1 MKFACILI
9 VLVLSLVGCEVNDD
23 REKVE
28 YRIVPIYHVPDS
40 LKEAHRNFIIEA
52 TRAASQ
58 HMSAGDYEDVD
69 ETIEQAEITADRLFQ
84 VKAYGLERE
93 FPQGNGY
100 FSEDILPKDFTP
112 HEKRIFDSLYARD
125 SLYVR

>member
-1 MKFACILI
+1 MKFACILVI
-9 VLVLSLVGCEVNDD
+9 LALSLVGCQVEDD

-58 HMSAGDYEDVD
+58 HMSAGEYEEVD

-84 VKAYGLERE
+84 VKTIGLERV
-93 FPQGNGY
+93 FPRRNGY
-100 FSEDILPKDFTP
+100 ISEDILPKDFTA
-112 HEKRIFDSLYARD
+112 HEKRIFDSLY
-125 SLYVR
+125 VR